1 MSEALCE
8 NAGSSLA
15 RTGFPCTTPPTTL
28 RSKMPSSSSSKSV
41 QATTKS
47 SPGRAATPGS
57 GEDTWGSAT
66 LTELIAWPDEL
77 NVERYRAA
85 ESLVD
90 SANTTAFA
98 LQPAASGCRPA
109 PRLRPGSDG

>member
-1 MSEALCE
+1 
-8 NAGSSLA
+8 
-15 RTGFPCTTPPTTL
+15 
-28 RSKMPSSSSSKSV
+28 
-41 QATTKS
+41 
-47 SPGRAATPGS
+47 PGRAATPGS

-109 PRLRPGSDG
+109 PRLRPGSDGGVRATSLSTSSPLNFALSNTVVRLTTISPSSLAKALKSFTTAR